1 MIDKDTVKLSII
13 IPCYNEKNTIA
24 EIIDQ
29 ILQLNKIKK
38 QIIVVDDK
46 SNDGSEQIIK
56 KYESKKKIEA
66 IYHDF
71 NQGKGASIISAKR
84 LINGTNE
91 ISVTDS
97 TTTFG
102 TNLVLPNNVNIGSVG
117 KSDAI
122 TISTAGIAKMIKQLA
137 DDKLKVKLAL
147 SLHAAND
154 EKRNKIES
162 EIILIAF
169 DLNKSSD
176 LFKSDP
182 ERYQVILNTQRFIR
196 DIDQLHL
203 IDGDGNLIRS
213 AGNSVYKKIEN
224 RAMQMVINDDRPLK
238 IINTFENKSAAVVRL
253 SNYENTYLYV
263 LKYIDK
269 NISNYLIKSEEAV
282 NFYYTVE
289 NQNLGIRISFA
300 IIYITLV
307 TLLLFLSIT
316 IAIRFSSRFFISINN
331 LITASE
337 KIGKGNLDTKVPDL
351 KADIEMERLNKNFNS
366 MIDRLKNQQ
375 EKLLTNERH
384 EAWENV
390 ARKLAHE
397 IKNPL
402 TPIQLTI
409 DNLKTKYLP
418 NIENEKQEKYLNN
431 LKTILKQIKQ
441 IENLVNEFSD
451 FARMPKPLFKPNNLN
466 VVIKENI
473 NLVNKFDSSVK
484 IRLVNHLSKDVIIK
498 FDNEQFNRLFFNL
511 IKNSVESIQEK
522 AEKDSKT
529 DKNIDIEIRQRR
541 DYININIVDTGTGFK
556 NKKTKDII
564 KPYFTT
570 KEKGTGLGLSIV
582 DKIISDHEGS
592 IKFLNHK
599 NGAKIQI
606 IIPYKK

>member
-1 MIDKDTVKLSII
+1 MFALLKRNLFIIVIFILTISLAFITFLTFIDKSFIKLNEDNLEILMISNIILVLIFFVLIFIDIKNSIKNNINVRGSVANRKYI
-13 IPCYNEKNTIA
+13 ISFGLFTLIPSLLIAIFSLFIFSFALDKYFNEKITTAVN
-24 EIIDQ
+24 
-29 ILQLNKIKK
+29 N
-38 QIIVVDDK
+38 
-46 SNDGSEQIIK
+46 S
-56 KYESKKKIEA
+56 YE
-66 IYHDF
+66 
-71 NQGKGASIISAKR
+71 
-84 LINGTNE
+84 
-91 ISVTDS
+91 
-97 TTTFG
+97 
-102 TNLVLPNNVNIGSVG
+102 
-117 KSDAI
+117 
-122 TISTAGIAKMIKQLA
+122 IAKNY
-137 DDKLKVKLAL
+137 V
-147 SLHAAND
+147 D

-162 EIILIAF
+162 EIVLIAF
-169 DLNKSSD
+169 DLNKYSELYISNPD
-176 LFKSDP
+176 RF
-182 ERYQVILNTQRFIR
+182 QQIINTQRYLR
-196 DIDQLHL
+196 DNFLLHL
-203 IDGDGNLIRS
+203 INGEGNLILS
-213 AGNSVYKKIEN
+213 AVDTKYKKIED
-224 RAMQMVINDDRPLK
+224 RAMKMVKNDDRPLK
-238 IINTFENKSAAVVRL
+238 IINTFENKSAAVIRL
-253 SNYENTYLYV
+253 SNFDNTFLYV
-263 LKYIDK
+263 LKYFDK
-269 NISNYLIKSEEAV
+269 DISNYLIESEEAV

-300 IIYITLV
+300 IIYVTLV

-331 LITASE
+331 LISASE
-337 KIGKGNLDTKVPDL
+337 SIGKGNLDTKVPDL

-418 NIENEKQEKYLNN
+418 NIENERKEKYLNN
-431 LKTILKQIKQ
+431 LKTILKQINQ

-451 FARMPKPLFKPNNLN
+451 FARMPKPLFKPNNLDS
-466 VVIKENI
+466 VIKDNI

-484 IRLVNHLSKDVIIK
+484 IRLVNHLSKEVVLN

-522 AEKDSKT
+522 VEKDSKT
-529 DKNIDIEIRQRR
+529 VKNIDIEIRQRR
-541 DYININIVDTGTGFK
+541 DYMNINIIDTGTGFK
-556 NKKTKDII
+556 NKTTKDII

-606 IIPYKK
+606 IIPYNK

>member
-1 MIDKDTVKLSII
+1 MFALLKRNLFIIAIFILTISLAFLTFLTFINKSFIKLNDENLEVLLISNIVLVLIFFVLIFIDIRNSIKNNI
-13 IPCYNEKNTIA
+13 NVRGSIANRKYIVSFALFTLIPSLLIA
-24 EIIDQ
+24 IFSLFIFSFA
-29 ILQLNKIKK
+29 L
-38 QIIVVDDK
+38 DK
-46 SNDGSEQIIK
+46 YFD
-56 KYESKKKIEA
+56 KKI
-66 IYHDF
+66 
-71 NQGKGASIISAKR
+71 
-84 LINGTNE
+84 
-91 ISVTDS
+91 
-97 TTTFG
+97 TTA
-102 TNLVLPNNVNIGSVG
+102 VNNSYE
-117 KSDAI
+117 
-122 TISTAGIAKMIKQLA
+122 IAKNY
-137 DDKLKVKLAL
+137 V
-147 SLHAAND
+147 D

-162 EIILIAF
+162 EIVLIAF
-169 DLNKSSD
+169 DLNKYSE

-182 ERYQVILNTQRFIR
+182 ERFQIILNTQRYLR

-203 IDGDGNLIRS
+203 IDQDGNLIRS
-213 AGNSVYKKIEN
+213 AAKSKYKKIED
-224 RAMQMVINDDRPLK
+224 RAIRMVKNDDRPLK

-253 SNYENTYLYV
+253 SSFENTFLYV
-263 LKYIDK
+263 LKNIDK

-300 IIYITLV
+300 IIYVTLV

-337 KIGKGNLDTKVPDL
+337 SIGKGNLDTKVPDL
-351 KADIEMERLNKNFNS
+351 KADIEMEKLNKNFNL
-366 MIDRLKNQQ
+366 MIERLKNQQ

-418 NIENEKQEKYLNN
+418 NVENEKKEKFLSN

-451 FARMPKPLFKPNNLN
+451 FARMPKPLFKQNNLN
-466 VVIKENI
+466 IVIKDNI
-473 NLVNKFDSSVK
+473 NLVNKFDTTIK
-484 IRLVNHLSKDVIIK
+484 IRLVNHLSKDVIMK

-511 IKNSVESIQEK
+511 IKNSLESIQEK

-529 DKNIDIEIRQRR
+529 GKNIDIEIRQRR

-592 IKFLNHK
+592 IRFLNHK

-606 IIPYKK
+606 IIPYKI

>member
-1 MIDKDTVKLSII
+1 MFALLKRNLFIIVIFILTISLAFITFLTFIDKSFIKLNEDNLEILMISNIILVLIFFVLIFIDIKNSIKNNINVRGSVANRKYI
-13 IPCYNEKNTIA
+13 ISFALFTLIPSLLIAIFSLFIFSFALDKYFNEKITTAVN
-24 EIIDQ
+24 
-29 ILQLNKIKK
+29 N
-38 QIIVVDDK
+38 
-46 SNDGSEQIIK
+46 S
-56 KYESKKKIEA
+56 YE
-66 IYHDF
+66 
-71 NQGKGASIISAKR
+71 
-84 LINGTNE
+84 
-91 ISVTDS
+91 
-97 TTTFG
+97 
-102 TNLVLPNNVNIGSVG
+102 
-117 KSDAI
+117 
-122 TISTAGIAKMIKQLA
+122 IAKNY
-137 DDKLKVKLAL
+137 V
-147 SLHAAND
+147 D

-162 EIILIAF
+162 EIVLIAF
-169 DLNKSSD
+169 DLNNYFELYKSN
-176 LFKSDP
+176 P
-182 ERYQVILNTQRFIR
+182 ERFQLIINTQRYLR

-203 IDGDGNLIRS
+203 INGEGKLILS
-213 AGNSVYKKIEN
+213 AADSKYKKIED
-224 RAMQMVINDDRPLK
+224 RAMKMVKNDDRPLK
-238 IINTFENKSAAVVRL
+238 IINTFENKSAAVIRL
-253 SNYENTYLYV
+253 SNFDNTFLYV
-263 LKYIDK
+263 LKYFDK
-269 NISNYLIKSEEAV
+269 DISNYLIESEEAV

-289 NQNLGIRISFA
+289 NQNVGIRISFA
-300 IIYITLV
+300 IIYVTLV

-337 KIGKGNLDTKVPDL
+337 KIGKGNFDTKVPDL
-351 KADIEMERLNKNFNS
+351 KADIEMERLNKNFNL

-418 NIENEKQEKYLNN
+418 NIENERQEKYLNN
-431 LKTILKQIKQ
+431 LKTILKQIRQ

-451 FARMPKPLFKPNNLN
+451 FARMPKPLFKPNKLIN
-466 VVIKENI
+466 VINDNI
-473 NLVNKFDSSVK
+473 SLVNKFDSSIT
-484 IRLVNHLSKDVIIK
+484 IRLVNHLSKEVVLN

-541 DYININIVDTGTGFK
+541 DYININIIDTGTGFK

-606 IIPYKK
+606 LIPYKNNVS

>member
-1 MIDKDTVKLSII
+1 MFALLKRNLF
-13 IPCYNEKNTIA
+13 
-24 EIIDQ
+24 
-29 ILQLNKIKK
+29 
-38 QIIVVDDK
+38 IIVIFLLTISLGFLTFLTFINKSFIKLNEDNLEILLISNICLVLLFFVLIFIDIKNSIKNNINVRGSVANRKYIVSFALFTLIPSLLIAVFSLFIFSFALDK
-46 SNDGSEQIIK
+46 YFD
-56 KYESKKKIEA
+56 KKI
-66 IYHDF
+66 
-71 NQGKGASIISAKR
+71 
-84 LINGTNE
+84 
-91 ISVTDS
+91 
-97 TTTFG
+97 TTA
-102 TNLVLPNNVNIGSVG
+102 VNNSYE
-117 KSDAI
+117 
-122 TISTAGIAKMIKQLA
+122 IAKNYL
-137 DDKLKVKLAL
+137 
-147 SLHAAND
+147 D

-169 DLNKSSD
+169 DLNKSFE

-337 KIGKGNLDTKVPDL
+337 NIGKGNFDTKVPDL

-466 VVIKENI
+466 GVIKENI

-484 IRLVNHLSKDVIIK
+484 IRLVNHLSKDAIIK

-522 AEKDSKT
+522 AIKDSKT
-529 DKNIDIEIRQRR
+529 VKNIDIEIRQRR
-541 DYININIVDTGTGFK
+541 DYINVNIFDTGTGFK